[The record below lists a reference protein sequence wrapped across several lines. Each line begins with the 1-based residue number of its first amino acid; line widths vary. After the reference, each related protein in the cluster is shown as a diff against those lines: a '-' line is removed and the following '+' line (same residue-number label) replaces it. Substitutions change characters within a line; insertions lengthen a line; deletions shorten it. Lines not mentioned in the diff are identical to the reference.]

1 MRIAV
6 IGATGTAGSRTVA
19 RLSDRDVDV
28 VEVSRS
34 HGADLV
40 TGEGLTDALREVDV
54 VVDASNP
61 SPPDDTMSLHEALTT
76 ATANL
81 VRACSSQGVARL
93 VFLSI
98 SGIEKP
104 LFDAVP
110 YYVGKR
116 GQEEALRTSPLRT
129 TVLKT
134 TQWHEFA
141 TNPAAVTFDDDEV
154 VVQDWLIQPVAV
166 GTVADV
172 LVELAVSG
180 APESVRTIAGPEVI
194 RLPELT
200 SRLLTHLG
208 DPRPVR
214 SVAPAVPALA
224 EGALLAP
231 ANATVLG
238 PTVDGWLETVD
249 RSA

>member
-19 RLSDRDVDV
+19 RLLDRDVDV

-40 TGEGLTDALREVDV
+40 TGHGLTEALHEVDV

-61 SPPDDTMSLHEALTT
+61 SPPDDTTSLHDALTA
-76 ATANL
+76 ATRNL
-81 VRACSSQGVARL
+81 VRACSSQAVARV

-98 SGIEKP
+98 CGIENP
-104 LFDAVP
+104 LLDPLP
-110 YYVGKR
+110 YYVAKR
-116 GQEEALRTSPLRT
+116 AQEEIVRTSALDT
-129 TVLKT
+129 TILKT

-141 TNPAAVTFDDDEV
+141 TNPAAVTFGDDDV
-154 VVQDWLIQPVAV
+154 AVQDWLIQPVAV

-172 LVELAVSG
+172 LVELATST
-180 APESVRTIAGPEVI
+180 APQSVRTIAGPEVI

-200 SRLLTHLG
+200 TRLLAHLG

-224 EGALLAP
+224 QGALLAP
-231 ANATVLG
+231 DGAAVLG
-238 PTVDGWLETVD
+238 PTVDGWLETLD
-249 RSA
+249 RSP